1 MEFYLPFV
9 LMRPALVLFFAG
21 ACLPALAQVSP
32 LPPAQA
38 FFGHSP
44 IRQPVLSPDGKT
56 LAVIVGA
63 AGKRDSLGVIDLN
76 SGKVSHT
83 AKFDDVDIGRVKWVN
98 NERLVFSSVDKQSG
112 QGDQYYA
119 PGLYAINADG
129 SKFRQLA
136 RRDNRLISA
145 GASLIRGK
153 MLPWHTY
160 MMGQDGAQDS
170 NAIYVESRD
179 VDVTGALRSRSL
191 LRLDTMT
198 GASEPVDRPGPV
210 LRWLLDN
217 KGEPRLAVVPTG
229 PTIDIHYRDAHT
241 NAWRKLARQ
250 SAFAGDGRSI
260 KPVAFGAPGTLY
272 VTSTQS
278 SDTSALYAMNME
290 TGKLDAEPLIS
301 APGYDFDG
309 GLVFSNGKLAG
320 FSVTTDATSTMWFDP
335 AFKAVQQEVDR
346 RLPNTANLV
355 RVPSRPQSPWVLV
368 ESVSDTQP
376 SVILVFNTETKQFT
390 KLGEEHPQIVPA
402 QMGRQEMVRYK
413 ARDGLSIPAL
423 LTLPPG
429 GKRKDLPLVVLVH
442 GGPYV
447 RGARWGWDP
456 QVQFLATRGYAVLQ
470 PEFRGSTGFGFAHF
484 RAGWKQWGLAMQ
496 NDIADGA
503 KWAIAEGMVD
513 PKRIC
518 IAGASYGGYAA
529 LMGLV
534 NDPDLF
540 QCAIN
545 WAGVTDIELLYN
557 GSWGTVSDVSDEWRK
572 YGMPEL
578 VGDLVKD
585 AAQLKATSPLQQAAR
600 ITKPVLLAY
609 GGADK
614 RVPLHHGEK
623 FYKAVKQGNPNVEWV
638 EYPAEGHGWALPETR
653 VDFWT
658 RVEKFLERHIG
669 VSSQNR

>member
-1 MEFYLPFV
+1 
-9 LMRPALVLFFAG
+9 MRPALVLFFAG
-21 ACLPALAQVSP
+21 ACLPALAQVSS

-56 LAVIVGA
+56 LAVIVGV
-63 AGKRDSLGVIDLN
+63 AGKRDALGVVDLD
-76 SGKVSHT
+76 SGKVSRT
-83 AKFDDVDIGRVKWVN
+83 AHFNDFDIGQVKWVN
-98 NERLVFSSVDKQSG
+98 NERLVFNSGDKQVG
-112 QGDQYYA
+112 QGDQDYA

-136 RRDNRLISA
+136 RKDNNFVSA
-145 GASLIRGK
+145 GQGLIRDRI
-153 MLPWHTY
+153 LPWNTY
-160 MMGQDGAQDS
+160 LMDQNGAQDS
-170 NAIYVESRD
+170 NTIYVESASFELNYT
-179 VDVTGALRSRSL
+179 VRSTSL
-191 LRLDTMT
+191 IELDTVSGQT
-198 GASEPVDRPGPV
+198 RSVASPGAVS
-210 LRWLLDN
+210 RWLLDN
-217 KGEPRLAVVPTG
+217 KGQPRLAVVRNG
-229 PTIDIHYRDAHT
+229 AAIDFHYLDPQAG
-241 NAWRKLARQ
+241 AWRKLASQ
-250 SAFAGDGRSI
+250 QAYTGTTGSI
-260 KPVAFGAPGTLY
+260 APVAFGAPGILY
-272 VTSTQS
+272 VTSAQGK
-278 SDTSALYAMNME
+278 DTTALFAMNME

-309 GLVFSNGKLAG
+309 DLIFSNGKVAG

-335 AFKAVQQEVDR
+335 AFKAIQQEVDR
-346 RLPNTANLV
+346 RLPGNANLV
-355 RVPSRPQSPWVLV
+355 TIPSRPQSPWVLV
-368 ESVSDTQP
+368 ESFSDIQP
-376 SVILVFNTETKQFT
+376 RVVLVFNTETKQF
-390 KLGEEHPQIVPA
+390 KKIGEEHPQIVPA

-429 GKRKDLPLVVLVH
+429 GKRTGLPLVVLVH

-447 RGARWGWDP
+447 RGAQWGWDAE
-456 QVQFLATRGYAVLQ
+456 VQFLATRGYAVLQ
-470 PEFRGSTGFGFAHF
+470 PEFRGSTGFGSAHF

-496 NDIADGA
+496 NDVADGA

-534 NDPDLF
+534 NDPGLF

-638 EYPAEGHGWALPETR
+638 EYWAEGHGWALPETR
-653 VDFWT
+653 LDFWS
-658 RVEKFLERHIG
+658 RVEKFLDRHIG
-669 VSSQNR
+669 KP